1 MVLAVFLPLVL
12 RSRSKWVVNRAVPV
26 LSAGIGV
33 TGLVLAIA
41 RIVEAVGR
49 G

>member
-1 MVLAVFLPLVL
+1 LAVFLPLVL
-12 RSRSKWVVNRAVPV
+12 LARRSKWVVNRAVPV
-26 LSAGIGV
+26 LSAGIGG
-33 TGLVLAIA
+33 TGLVLAIM